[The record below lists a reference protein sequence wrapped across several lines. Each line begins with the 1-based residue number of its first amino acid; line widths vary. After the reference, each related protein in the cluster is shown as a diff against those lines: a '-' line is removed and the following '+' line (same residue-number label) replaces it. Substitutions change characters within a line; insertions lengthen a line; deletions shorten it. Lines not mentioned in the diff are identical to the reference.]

1 MFRKVMNKSFP
12 RVILDKIFL
21 LHLLAPLKE
30 RTGDKKEIIDNGKFS
45 VLSKAIG
52 DDFIH
57 MINEQEKQF
66 LIHLEITDILW

>member
-1 MFRKVMNKSFP
+1 MFRKVMNKFFP

-30 RTGDKKEIIDNGKFS
+30 RTGDKKEIIDNTNGLCIIKN
-45 VLSKAIG
+45 IG

-57 MINEQEKQF
+57 IINE
-66 LIHLEITDILW
+66 